1 MSTPEDLKA
10 LEAIAAAQ
18 AAGQD
23 PFGDDEP
30 LTVEADAGE
39 DAATDADATA
49 DEPEAQA
56 QPEAEAEQDASETT
70 TAEVQQANADPAP
83 AVASAEAAELPT
95 YKAEVPQDYKAQR
108 AELMKAKADAMKKLM
123 DGEIDAETFAAEDMR
138 VADALEDLAAA
149 RIRAETLQEANAQ
162 SQQAYQA
169 RAIQRLIANAKSEV
183 DYAADATAQK
193 QFDTSLQVLAAQ
205 PDNAGKDFAD
215 LIEDAHKMVKAMRGI
230 AQAPKQ
236 PAAERKPAG
245 DVPVTLRSLP
255 SASTPNTGGVIEQIA
270 RLKGPA
276 YEAAYAKLTPAQQ
289 AALLD
294 E

>member
-10 LEAIAAAQ
+10 LEAIAAAE
-18 AAGQD
+18 AAGHD

-30 LTVEADAGE
+30 LTTEAY
-39 DAATDADATA
+39 A
-49 DEPEAQA
+49 DEPAPEAA
-56 QPEAEAEQDASETT
+56 AEPEAEQAAADAP
-70 TAEVQQANADPAP
+70 TAEADQPEADPAP
-83 AVASAEAAELPT
+83 AAASTAAELPT
-95 YKAEVPQDYKAQR
+95 YKAELPSDYKAQR
-108 AELMKAKADAMKKLM
+108 AELLQAKAEAMKKLM

-138 VADALEDLAAA
+138 VAEALEDLAAA

-183 DYAADATAQK
+183 DYATDATAQK

-215 LIEDAHKMVKAMRGI
+215 LIEDAHKMVKAMRGVQS
-230 AQAPKQ
+230 QAKA
-236 PAAERKPAG
+236 PASDRKPAG

-255 SASTPNTGGVIEQIA
+255 SASTPNTGGVIEQIG

-276 YEAAYAKLTPAQQ
+276 YEAAFAKLTPAQQ

-294 E
+294 AD

>member
-30 LTVEADAGE
+30 LTVEADADE
-39 DAATDADATA
+39 PAPEAAPEAAAEPEAEQAATDAPAAEEEQTEA
-49 DEPEAQA
+49 DL
-56 QPEAEAEQDASETT
+56 
-70 TAEVQQANADPAP
+70 AP
-83 AVASAEAAELPT
+83 AAASTEAAELPT
-95 YKAEVPQDYKAQR
+95 YKAEVPSDYKAQR
-108 AELMKAKADAMKKLM
+108 AELQRQKAEAMKKLM
-123 DGEIDAETFAAEDMR
+123 DGEIDAEAFAVEESR
-138 VADALEDLAAA
+138 VSDALEDLAAA

-162 SQQAYQA
+162 SQEAYQA

-183 DYAADATAQK
+183 DYAADATAQQ

-205 PDNAGKDFAD
+205 PANAGKDFAD

-230 AQAPKQ
+230 AQAAKP
-236 PAAERKPAG
+236 PAADRKPAG

>member
-1 MSTPEDLKA
+1 MTPEDQKA
-10 LEAIAAAQ
+10 LDAIAAAE

-30 LTVEADAGE
+30 LTVE
-39 DAATDADATA
+39 DAAEEVA
-49 DEPEAQA
+49 
-56 QPEAEAEQDASETT
+56 PEAEAAAEPEAEQVAADAT
-70 TAEVQQANADPAP
+70 TADAER
-83 AVASAEAAELPT
+83 AEAKPAAASPEAVELPT
-95 YKAEVPQDYKAQR
+95 YKAELPQDYKAQR
-108 AELMKAKADAMKKLM
+108 AELMKAKADAMKQLM
-123 DGEIDAETFAAEDMR
+123 DGEIDAEAYAAEDAR
-138 VADALEDLAAA
+138 VSEALEDLAAA

-169 RAIQRLIANAKSEV
+169 RAIQRLIANAKAEV

-230 AQAPKQ
+230 APQAKPV
-236 PAAERKPAG
+236 AERKPAG
-245 DVPVTLRSLP
+245 DAPVTLRGVP

-289 AALLD
+289 AALLG

>member
-10 LEAIAAAQ
+10 LEAIAAAE

-30 LTVEADAGE
+30 LETPAEDGADESQAQDE
-39 DAATDADATA
+39 NEQEHTATDAPTA
-49 DEPEAQA
+49 D
-56 QPEAEAEQDASETT
+56 
-70 TAEVQQANADPAP
+70 AP
-83 AVASAEAAELPT
+83 AAEAAQQEPEPEPAALPA
-95 YKAEVPQDYKAQR
+95 YKAELPADHKAQR
-108 AELMKAKADAMKKLM
+108 TELLQAKADAMRKLM
-123 DGEIDAETFAAEDMR
+123 DGEMTAEEFAAEEMR
-138 VADALEDLAAA
+138 VTEALEDLAAA

-162 SQQAYQA
+162 SQEAYQA

-183 DYAADATAQK
+183 DYAADAAAQK

-215 LIEDAHKMVKAMRGI
+215 LIEDAHKMVKAMRGVQTPAKAAAP
-230 AQAPKQ
+230 AQ
-236 PAAERKPAG
+236 ERKPAG
-245 DVPVTLRSLP
+245 DAPVTLRSLP

>member
-30 LTVEADAGE
+30 LTVEADADE
-39 DAATDADATA
+39 PAPEAAADTEVEQAAADAPAA
-49 DEPEAQA
+49 DAPATEAVQA
-56 QPEAEAEQDASETT
+56 E
-70 TAEVQQANADPAP
+70 ADPAP
-83 AVASAEAAELPT
+83 AAAIPEAAELPT

-123 DGEIDAETFAAEDMR
+123 DGEIDADTYAAEDAR
-138 VADALEDLAAA
+138 VSDALEDLAAA

-169 RAIQRLIANAKSEV
+169 RAIQRLIANTKSEV

-230 AQAPKQ
+230 AHAPKA
-236 PAAERKPAG
+236 PAADRKPAG
-245 DVPVTLRSLP
+245 DAPVTLRSLP
-255 SASTPNTGGVIEQIA
+255 SASTPNTGGVIDQIA

>member
-30 LTVEADAGE
+30 LTVEADADE
-39 DAATDADATA
+39 PAPEAAPEAAA
-49 DEPEAQA
+49 EPEAEQA
-56 QPEAEAEQDASETT
+56 AADAPAAEEEQAEADPSPATAST
-70 TAEVQQANADPAP
+70 
-83 AVASAEAAELPT
+83 EAAELPT

-108 AELMKAKADAMKKLM
+108 AELMKAKAEAMKKLM
-123 DGEIDAETFAAEDMR
+123 DGEIDADTYAAEDAR
-138 VADALEDLAAA
+138 VSDALEDLAAA

-169 RAIQRLIANAKSEV
+169 RAIQRLIANTKSEV

-215 LIEDAHKMVKAMRGI
+215 LIEDAHKMVKAMRGVQTP
-230 AQAPKQ
+230 AKAPA
-236 PAAERKPAG
+236 PERKPAG
-245 DVPVTLRSLP
+245 DAPVTLRSLP

-276 YEAAYAKLTPAQQ
+276 YEAAFDKLTPAQK

-294 E
+294 AD

>member
-1 MSTPEDLKA
+1 MTPEDQKA
-10 LEAIAAAQ
+10 LDAIAAAE

-30 LTVEADAGE
+30 LTVEAAAEEAAPDAE
-39 DAATDADATA
+39 AAAEPEAEQAAADATT
-49 DEPEAQA
+49 
-56 QPEAEAEQDASETT
+56 AEAEQAESKP
-70 TAEVQQANADPAP
+70 AEV
-83 AVASAEAAELPT
+83 SAEAAELPT

-108 AELMKAKADAMKKLM
+108 AELMKAKADAMKQLM
-123 DGEIDAETFAAEDMR
+123 DGEIDAEAYAAEDAR
-138 VADALEDLAAA
+138 VSEALEDLAAA

-169 RAIQRLIANAKSEV
+169 RAIQRLIANAKAEV

-230 AQAPKQ
+230 APQAKPV
-236 PAAERKPAG
+236 AERKPAG
-245 DVPVTLRSLP
+245 DAPVTLRGVP

>member
-30 LTVEADAGE
+30 LTVEADADE
-39 DAATDADATA
+39 PAPEAAPEAAA
-49 DEPEAQA
+49 EPEAEQA
-56 QPEAEAEQDASETT
+56 AADAPAPEEEQAE
-70 TAEVQQANADPAP
+70 ADPAP
-83 AVASAEAAELPT
+83 AAARTEAAELPT

-108 AELMKAKADAMKKLM
+108 SELMKAKADAMKKLM
-123 DGEIDAETFAAEDMR
+123 DGEIDAEAFAAEDMR
-138 VADALEDLAAA
+138 VAEALEDLAAA

-205 PDNAGKDFAD
+205 PDNTGKDFAD

-236 PAAERKPAG
+236 PAADRRPAG

-255 SASTPNTGGVIEQIA
+255 SASTPNTGGVIEQIG

>member
-30 LTVEADAGE
+30 LTVEADADE
-39 DAATDADATA
+39 PAPEAAA
-49 DEPEAQA
+49 EPEAKQA
-56 QPEAEAEQDASETT
+56 AADAPTAEADQPE
-70 TAEVQQANADPAP
+70 ADPAP
-83 AVASAEAAELPT
+83 AAASTEAAELPT

-108 AELMKAKADAMKKLM
+108 AQLLQAKAEAMKKLM
-123 DGEIDAETFAAEDMR
+123 DGEIDAEAFAAEDMR
-138 VADALEDLAAA
+138 VAEALEDLAAA

-183 DYAADATAQK
+183 DYAADLNAQK

-236 PAAERKPAG
+236 PAADRRPSG

-255 SASTPNTGGVIEQIA
+255 SASTPNTGGVIEQIG

>member
-10 LEAIAAAQ
+10 LEAIAAAE

-30 LTVEADAGE
+30 LTTEADA
-39 DAATDADATA
+39 
-49 DEPEAQA
+49 DESAPEAA
-56 QPEAEAEQDASETT
+56 PEAEAEPEAEQAAADAP
-70 TAEVQQANADPAP
+70 TAEADPAP
-83 AVASAEAAELPT
+83 AAASTEAAELPT
-95 YKAEVPQDYKAQR
+95 YKAEVPKDYKAQR
-108 AELMKAKADAMKKLM
+108 AQLLQAKAEAMKKLM
-123 DGEIDAETFAAEDMR
+123 DGEIDAEAFAAEDMR
-138 VADALEDLAAA
+138 VAEALEDLAAA

-169 RAIQRLIANAKSEV
+169 RAIQRLIANTKGEV
-183 DYAADATAQK
+183 DYAADVTAQQ

-205 PDNAGKDFAD
+205 PANAGKDFAD
-215 LIEDAHKMVKAMRGI
+215 LIEDAHKMVKAMRGV
-230 AQAPKQ
+230 QT
-236 PAAERKPAG
+236 PAKATAADRRPAG

>member
-30 LTVEADAGE
+30 LTVEADADE
-39 DAATDADATA
+39 PAPEAAA
-49 DEPEAQA
+49 EPEAEQA
-56 QPEAEAEQDASETT
+56 AADTPAAEA
-70 TAEVQQANADPAP
+70 VQANADPAP
-83 AVASAEAAELPT
+83 AVASTEAAELPT

-108 AELMKAKADAMKKLM
+108 ADLMKAKADAMKQLM
-123 DGEIDAETFAAEDMR
+123 DGEIDAEAYAAEDAR
-138 VADALEDLAAA
+138 VSEALEDLAAA

-169 RAIQRLIANAKSEV
+169 RAIQRLIANTKSEV

-193 QFDTSLQVLAAQ
+193 QFDTSLLVLAAQ

-236 PAAERKPAG
+236 PAADRKPAG
-245 DVPVTLRSLP
+245 DAPVTLRSLP

>member
-1 MSTPEDLKA
+1 MTPEDQKA
-10 LEAIAAAQ
+10 LDAIAAAE

-30 LTVEADAGE
+30 LTTEAA
-39 DAATDADATA
+39 A
-49 DEPEAQA
+49 DEPA
-56 QPEAEAEQDASETT
+56 PEAVPEAAADTEAEQA
-70 TAEVQQANADPAP
+70 AADAP
-83 AVASAEAAELPT
+83 AAEAAQPDPEPEPEQPEPAAMPP
-95 YKAEVPQDYKAQR
+95 YKAELPADHKAQR
-108 AELMKAKADAMKKLM
+108 TELLQAKADAMRKLM
-123 DGEIDAETFAAEDMR
+123 DGEMSAEEFAAEEMR
-138 VADALEDLAAA
+138 VTEALEDLAAA

-236 PAAERKPAG
+236 PAADRRPAG

-276 YEAAYAKLTPAQQ
+276 YEAAFAKLTPAQQ

-294 E
+294 AD

>member
-10 LEAIAAAQ
+10 LEAIAAAE

-30 LTVEADAGE
+30 LTTE
-39 DAATDADATA
+39 DAAPEEAPEAEAAADATA
-49 DEPEAQA
+49 
-56 QPEAEAEQDASETT
+56 AEAVQ
-70 TAEVQQANADPAP
+70 AEADPAP
-83 AVASAEAAELPT
+83 AAASTEAAIPEAAELPT

-123 DGEIDAETFAAEDMR
+123 DGEIDAEAYAAEDAR
-138 VADALEDLAAA
+138 VSEALEDLAAA

-169 RAIQRLIANAKSEV
+169 RAIQRLIANTKSEV
-183 DYAADATAQK
+183 DYAADLNAQK

-236 PAAERKPAG
+236 PAADRRSAG

>member
-1 MSTPEDLKA
+1 MTPEDQKTLD
-10 LEAIAAAQ
+10 AIAAAE

-30 LTVEADAGE
+30 MTVEAEA
-39 DAATDADATA
+39 DADQPATEA
-49 DEPEAQA
+49 EAQA
-56 QPEAEAEQDASETT
+56 AVDAEAEHGA
-70 TAEVQQANADPAP
+70 ADAP
-83 AVASAEAAELPT
+83 AAEAAQAEPEPEQPEPVAMPA
-95 YKAEVPQDYKAQR
+95 YKAELPADHKAQR
-108 AELMKAKADAMKKLM
+108 TELLKAKADAMRKLM
-123 DGEIDAETFAAEDMR
+123 DGEMTADEFSTEELR
-138 VADALEDLAAA
+138 VTEALEDLAAA

-162 SQQAYQA
+162 SQQVYQA
-169 RAIQRLIANAKSEV
+169 RTIQRLIAKTKAEV

-215 LIEDAHKMVKAMRGI
+215 LIEDAHKMVKAMRGVQTPVK
-230 AQAPKQ
+230 A
-236 PAAERKPAG
+236 PAADRRPAG

>member
-23 PFGDDEP
+23 PFGDDEQ
-30 LTVEADAGE
+30 LTVEAGADESAPE
-39 DAATDADATA
+39 AAA
-49 DEPEAQA
+49 EPEAKQA
-56 QPEAEAEQDASETT
+56 AADAPAAEEGQAE
-70 TAEVQQANADPAP
+70 ADPAP
-83 AVASAEAAELPT
+83 AAASAEAAELPT

-108 AELMKAKADAMKKLM
+108 AQLLQAKAEAMKKLM
-123 DGEIDAETFAAEDMR
+123 DGEIDAEAFAAEDMR
-138 VADALEDLAAA
+138 VAEALEDLAAA

-169 RAIQRLIANAKSEV
+169 RAIQRLIANTKSEV

-205 PDNAGKDFAD
+205 PDNASKDFAD

-236 PAAERKPAG
+236 PAADRRPAG

-255 SASTPNTGGVIEQIA
+255 SASTPNTGGVIEQIG

>member
-1 MSTPEDLKA
+1 MISPEDQKA
-10 LEAIAAAQ
+10 LDAIAAAQ

-30 LTVEADAGE
+30 LSVKDDTDKIEEPEGGAEEEAGAAETE
-39 DAATDADATA
+39 DAADAPEPHAVDPEVRDA
-49 DEPEAQA
+49 PEAK
-56 QPEAEAEQDASETT
+56 AETVVEH
-70 TAEVQQANADPAP
+70 VPADPA
-83 AVASAEAAELPT
+83 LPT

-108 AELMKAKADAMKKLM
+108 AELMKAKADAMKQLM

-138 VADALEDLAAA
+138 VAEALEDLAAA

-169 RAIQRLIANAKSEV
+169 RAIQRLIANTKAEV
-183 DYAADATAQK
+183 DYAADAVAQK

-215 LIEDAHKMVKAMRGI
+215 LIEDAHKMVKAMRGVQTP
-230 AQAPKQ
+230 ARAPA
-236 PAAERKPAG
+236 PERKPAG
-245 DVPVTLRSLP
+245 DAPVTLRSLP
-255 SASTPNTGGVIEQIA
+255 SASTPNTGGVLEQIA

-276 YEAAYAKLTPAQQ
+276 YEAVYAKLTPAQL
-289 AALLD
+289 AALL
-294 E
+294 EE

>member
-10 LEAIAAAQ
+10 LEAIAAAE

-30 LTVEADAGE
+30 LTVEADADE
-39 DAATDADATA
+39 PAPEAAA
-49 DEPEAQA
+49 EPEAKQA
-56 QPEAEAEQDASETT
+56 AADAPAAEEEQAE
-70 TAEVQQANADPAP
+70 ADPAP
-83 AVASAEAAELPT
+83 AAASTEAAELPT
-95 YKAEVPQDYKAQR
+95 YKAELPSDYKAQR
-108 AELMKAKADAMKKLM
+108 AELLQAKAEAMKKLM

-138 VADALEDLAAA
+138 VAEALEDLAAA

-169 RAIQRLIANAKSEV
+169 RAIQRLIANAKGEV
-183 DYAADATAQK
+183 DYAADAVAQK

-215 LIEDAHKMVKAMRGI
+215 LIEDAHKMVKAMRGV
-230 AQAPKQ
+230 QSQGKQ
-236 PAAERKPAG
+236 PAPDRKPAG
-245 DVPVTLRSLP
+245 EVPVTLRSLP
-255 SASTPNTGGVIEQIA
+255 SASTPNTGGVLEQIA

>member
-23 PFGDDEP
+23 PFGDDEQ
-30 LTVEADAGE
+30 LTVEAGADESAPE
-39 DAATDADATA
+39 AAA
-49 DEPEAQA
+49 EPEAKQA
-56 QPEAEAEQDASETT
+56 AADAP
-70 TAEVQQANADPAP
+70 AADPEP
-83 AVASAEAAELPT
+83 AAASTEAAELPT

-108 AELMKAKADAMKKLM
+108 AQLLQAKAEAMKKLM
-123 DGEIDAETFAAEDMR
+123 DGEIDAEAFAAEDMR
-138 VADALEDLAAA
+138 VAEALEDLAAA

-205 PDNAGKDFAD
+205 PDNASKDFAD

-236 PAAERKPAG
+236 PAADRRPAG

-255 SASTPNTGGVIEQIA
+255 SASTPNTSGVIEQIG

>member
-10 LEAIAAAQ
+10 LEAIAAAE

-30 LTVEADAGE
+30 LTVEA
-39 DAATDADATA
+39 AAEEAAPGAEAAAEPEAEQVAADATTA
-49 DEPEAQA
+49 G
-56 QPEAEAEQDASETT
+56 AEQVAVEPAAAS
-70 TAEVQQANADPAP
+70 P
-83 AVASAEAAELPT
+83 EAAELPT

-108 AELMKAKADAMKKLM
+108 AEMMKAKADAMKKLM
-123 DGEIDAETFAAEDMR
+123 DGEIDADTYAAEDAR
-138 VADALEDLAAA
+138 VSEALEDLAAA

-169 RAIQRLIANAKSEV
+169 RAIQRLIANTKSEV

-230 AQAPKQ
+230 AHAPKA
-236 PAAERKPAG
+236 PAADRKPAG
-245 DVPVTLRSLP
+245 DMPVTLRSLP
-255 SASTPNTGGVIEQIA
+255 SASTPNTGGVIEQIG

-276 YEAAYAKLTPAQQ
+276 YEAAFDKLTPAQK

-294 E
+294 AD

>member
-30 LTVEADAGE
+30 LTLEADAN
-39 DAATDADATA
+39 
-49 DEPEAQA
+49 EPA
-56 QPEAEAEQDASETT
+56 PEAEAA
-70 TAEVQQANADPAP
+70 AEPEAAQAEADPAP
-83 AVASAEAAELPT
+83 AAASTEAADLPT

-108 AELMKAKADAMKKLM
+108 AELMKAKADAMKQLM
-123 DGEIDAETFAAEDMR
+123 DGEIDAEAYAAEDAR
-138 VADALEDLAAA
+138 VSEALEDLAAA

-169 RAIQRLIANAKSEV
+169 RAIQRLIANTKSEV

-215 LIEDAHKMVKAMRGI
+215 LIEDAHKMVKAMRGVQTP
-230 AQAPKQ
+230 ARAPA
-236 PAAERKPAG
+236 PERKPAG

-255 SASTPNTGGVIEQIA
+255 SASTPNTGGVLEQIA

>member
-1 MSTPEDLKA
+1 MTPEDQKTLD
-10 LEAIAAAQ
+10 AIAAAE

-30 LTVEADAGE
+30 LTVEAEA
-39 DAATDADATA
+39 DADQPATEA
-49 DEPEAQA
+49 EAQA
-56 QPEAEAEQDASETT
+56 PADAEAEQA
-70 TAEVQQANADPAP
+70 
-83 AVASAEAAELPT
+83 AEAAQQEPEPEPAALPA
-95 YKAEVPQDYKAQR
+95 YKAELPADHKAQR
-108 AELMKAKADAMKKLM
+108 TELLQAKADAMRKLM
-123 DGEIDAETFAAEDMR
+123 DGEMTAEEFATEEMR
-138 VADALEDLAAA
+138 VTEALEDLAAA

-169 RAIQRLIANAKSEV
+169 RTIQRLIAKTKAEV
-183 DYAADATAQK
+183 DYAADTAAQQ
-193 QFDTSLQVLAAQ
+193 QFDTSLRVLAAQ
-205 PDNAGKDFAD
+205 HDNAGRDFAD
-215 LIEDAHKMVKAMRGI
+215 LAEDAHKMVKAMRGI
-230 AQAPKQ
+230 AQAAKP
-236 PAAERKPAG
+236 PAADRRPAG

-255 SASTPNTGGVIEQIA
+255 SASTPNTGGVLEQIA

>member
-30 LTVEADAGE
+30 LTVEADA
-39 DAATDADATA
+39 
-49 DEPEAQA
+49 DEPASEAA
-56 QPEAEAEQDASETT
+56 PEAEQAEADAPAAVEEQ
-70 TAEVQQANADPAP
+70 AEADPAP
-83 AVASAEAAELPT
+83 AAASTEAAELPT

-108 AELMKAKADAMKKLM
+108 AELMKAKADAMKQLM

-138 VADALEDLAAA
+138 VAEALEDLAAA

-215 LIEDAHKMVKAMRGI
+215 LIEDAHKMVKAMRGVQTP
-230 AQAPKQ
+230 AKAP
-236 PAAERKPAG
+236 ASDRKPAG

>member
-10 LEAIAAAQ
+10 LEAIAAAE

-30 LTVEADAGE
+30 LTTEAEAQE
-39 DAATDADATA
+39 TEAEAAPEPPAEQAA
-49 DEPEAQA
+49 EAKQAEPEAA
-56 QPEAEAEQDASETT
+56 RT
-70 TAEVQQANADPAP
+70 
-83 AVASAEAAELPT
+83 EAAELPT

-108 AELMKAKADAMKKLM
+108 AQLLQAKAEAMKKLM
-123 DGEIDAETFAAEDMR
+123 DGEIDAEAFAAEDMR
-138 VADALEDLAAA
+138 VAEALEDLAAA

-169 RAIQRLIANAKSEV
+169 RAIQRLIANTKGEV
-183 DYAADATAQK
+183 DYAADVTAQQ

-205 PDNAGKDFAD
+205 PANAGKDFAD
-215 LIEDAHKMVKAMRGI
+215 LIEDAHKMVKAMRGV
-230 AQAPKQ
+230 QT
-236 PAAERKPAG
+236 PAKATAADRRPAG

>member
-30 LTVEADAGE
+30 LTVEADADE
-39 DAATDADATA
+39 PAPEAAA
-49 DEPEAQA
+49 EPEAEQA
-56 QPEAEAEQDASETT
+56 AADAPAAEEDQAE
-70 TAEVQQANADPAP
+70 ADPAP
-83 AVASAEAAELPT
+83 AAASTEAAELPI

-108 AELMKAKADAMKKLM
+108 AELMKAKAEAMKKLM
-123 DGEIDAETFAAEDMR
+123 DGEIDADTYAAEDAR
-138 VADALEDLAAA
+138 VSDALEDLAAA

-169 RAIQRLIANAKSEV
+169 RAIQRLIANTKSEV

-215 LIEDAHKMVKAMRGI
+215 LIEDAHKMVKAMRGVQTP
-230 AQAPKQ
+230 AKAPA
-236 PAAERKPAG
+236 PERKPAG

-276 YEAAYAKLTPAQQ
+276 YEAAFDKLTPAQK

-294 E
+294 AD

>member
-10 LEAIAAAQ
+10 LEAIAAAE

-49 DEPEAQA
+49 DEPEAKA
-56 QPEAEAEQDASETT
+56 QPEPEAEQVAAEAKPAAAS
-70 TAEVQQANADPAP
+70 P
-83 AVASAEAAELPT
+83 EAAELPT
-95 YKAEVPQDYKAQR
+95 YKAELPQDYKAQR
-108 AELMKAKADAMKKLM
+108 AELLKAKADAMKQLM

-138 VADALEDLAAA
+138 VAEALEDLAAA

-230 AQAPKQ
+230 AHAPKA
-236 PAAERKPAG
+236 PAPERKPAG

-255 SASTPNTGGVIEQIA
+255 SASTPNTGGVIEQIG

-276 YEAAYAKLTPAQQ
+276 YEAAFDKLTPAQK

-294 E
+294 AD

>member
-30 LTVEADAGE
+30 LTVE
-39 DAATDADATA
+39 DAAEEVA
-49 DEPEAQA
+49 
-56 QPEAEAEQDASETT
+56 PEAEAAAEPEAEQAAADATT
-70 TAEVQQANADPAP
+70 TEAQQAEADPAP
-83 AVASAEAAELPT
+83 AAASTEAAELPT

-108 AELMKAKADAMKKLM
+108 AELMKAKADAMKQLM
-123 DGEIDAETFAAEDMR
+123 DGEIDAEAYAAEDAR
-138 VADALEDLAAA
+138 VSEALEDLAAA

-183 DYAADATAQK
+183 DYAADPAAQK

-230 AQAPKQ
+230 APQAKPV
-236 PAAERKPAG
+236 AERKPAG
-245 DVPVTLRSLP
+245 DAPVTLRGVP

>member
-10 LEAIAAAQ
+10 LEAIAAAE

-30 LTVEADAGE
+30 LTVEADADE
-39 DAATDADATA
+39 PAPEAAA
-49 DEPEAQA
+49 EPEAEQA
-56 QPEAEAEQDASETT
+56 AADAPTAEADQPE
-70 TAEVQQANADPAP
+70 ADPAP
-83 AVASAEAAELPT
+83 AAASTAAELPT
-95 YKAEVPQDYKAQR
+95 YKAELPSDYKAQR
-108 AELMKAKADAMKKLM
+108 AELLQAKAEAMKKLM

-138 VADALEDLAAA
+138 VAEALEDLAAA

-183 DYAADATAQK
+183 DYAADATAQQ

-205 PDNAGKDFAD
+205 PANAGKDFAD
-215 LIEDAHKMVKAMRGI
+215 LIEDAHKMVKAMRGV
-230 AQAPKQ
+230 QTPPKAPA
-236 PAAERKPAG
+236 PERKPAG

-276 YEAAYAKLTPAQQ
+276 YEAAFDKLTPAQK

-294 E
+294 AD

>member
-30 LTVEADAGE
+30 LTVEADADE
-39 DAATDADATA
+39 PAPEAAPEAAA
-49 DEPEAQA
+49 EPEAEQA
-56 QPEAEAEQDASETT
+56 AADAPAAEEEQAEANPSPAAAST
-70 TAEVQQANADPAP
+70 
-83 AVASAEAAELPT
+83 EAAELPT

-108 AELMKAKADAMKKLM
+108 AELMKAKAEAMKKLM
-123 DGEIDAETFAAEDMR
+123 DGEIDADTYAAEDAR
-138 VADALEDLAAA
+138 VSDALEDLAAA

-169 RAIQRLIANAKSEV
+169 RTIQRLIANTKSEV

-215 LIEDAHKMVKAMRGI
+215 LIEDAHKMVKAMRGVQTP
-230 AQAPKQ
+230 AKAPA
-236 PAAERKPAG
+236 PERKPAG

-255 SASTPNTGGVIEQIA
+255 SASTPNTGGVIEQIG

-276 YEAAYAKLTPAQQ
+276 YEAAFDKLTPAQK

-294 E
+294 AD

>member
-1 MSTPEDLKA
+1 MTPEDQKTLD
-10 LEAIAAAQ
+10 AIAAAE

-30 LTVEADAGE
+30 LTTETDAGDAAADAGADTAGAAAQADTDPEQGAE
-39 DAATDADATA
+39 DAPTA
-49 DEPEAQA
+49 EAAQPDPEPEPA
-56 QPEAEAEQDASETT
+56 QPE
-70 TAEVQQANADPAP
+70 PAALP
-83 AVASAEAAELPT
+83 AYKAELP
-95 YKAEVPQDYKAQR
+95 ADHKAQR
-108 AELMKAKADAMKKLM
+108 TELLQAKADAMRKLM
-123 DGEIDAETFAAEDMR
+123 DGEMTAEEFATEEMR
-138 VADALEDLAAA
+138 VTEALEDLAAA

-169 RAIQRLIANAKSEV
+169 RTIQRLIAKTKAEV

-215 LIEDAHKMVKAMRGI
+215 LIEDAHKMVKAMRGVQTP
-230 AQAPKQ
+230 AKA
-236 PAAERKPAG
+236 PAADRKPAG

>member
-10 LEAIAAAQ
+10 LEAIAAAE

-30 LTVEADAGE
+30 LTVEDEAE
-39 DAATDADATA
+39 EAAPGAEAAAEPEAEQVAADATTA
-49 DEPEAQA
+49 G
-56 QPEAEAEQDASETT
+56 AEQVAVEPAAASTE
-70 TAEVQQANADPAP
+70 
-83 AVASAEAAELPT
+83 AVELPT
-95 YKAEVPQDYKAQR
+95 YKAELPQDYKAQR
-108 AELMKAKADAMKKLM
+108 AELMKAKADAMKQLM
-123 DGEIDAETFAAEDMR
+123 DGEIDADAYAAEDAR
-138 VADALEDLAAA
+138 VSEALEDLAAA

-169 RAIQRLIANAKSEV
+169 RAIQRLIANSKSEV
-183 DYAADATAQK
+183 DYAADPAAQK

-215 LIEDAHKMVKAMRGI
+215 LIEDAHKMVKAMRGVQSVGK
-230 AQAPKQ
+230 ASAT
-236 PAAERKPAG
+236 ERKPAG
-245 DVPVTLRSLP
+245 DAPVTLRGVP
-255 SASTPNTGGVIEQIA
+255 SASTPNTGGVIEQIG

-276 YEAAYAKLTPAQQ
+276 YEAAFAKLTPSQQ

-294 E
+294 AD